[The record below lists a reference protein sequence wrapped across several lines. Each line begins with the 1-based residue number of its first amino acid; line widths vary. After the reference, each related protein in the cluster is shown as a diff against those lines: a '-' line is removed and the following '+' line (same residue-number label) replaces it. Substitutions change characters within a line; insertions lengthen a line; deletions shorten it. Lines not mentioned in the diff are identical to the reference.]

1 MDDQQINVT
10 LMTDSTDFL
19 LLDNHDININ
29 SFYGDLKQLKNE
41 TRKQADKEKEEVLE
55 DSKTE
60 KTKPNQLLEELKR
73 LVKADITEIVQH
85 FHPQSSAFVTKEVKN
100 CYQAYSIHLNKT
112 NRKLLPGLSITAIQ
126 NKTKKMQQAAH
137 AHIFSTTAGQKQ

>member
-10 LMTDSTDFL
+10 LMTDSTEFL

-41 TRKQADKEKEEVLE
+41 TRKLQADKEKEEVLE

-60 KTKPNQLLEELKR
+60 KTKPNQFQLLEELKT
-73 LVKADITEIVQH
+73 LVKADITKI
-85 FHPQSSAFVTKEVKN
+85 
-100 CYQAYSIHLNKT
+100 
-112 NRKLLPGLSITAIQ
+112 G
-126 NKTKKMQQAAH
+126 
-137 AHIFSTTAGQKQ
+137 

>member
-41 TRKQADKEKEEVLE
+41 TRKLQADKEKEEVLE
-55 DSKTE
+55 DSKSE
-60 KTKPNQLLEELKR
+60 KTKPNQLLESLK
-73 LVKADITEIVQH
+73 H
-85 FHPQSSAFVTKEVKN
+85 W
-100 CYQAYSIHLNKT
+100 
-112 NRKLLPGLSITAIQ
+112 
-126 NKTKKMQQAAH
+126 
-137 AHIFSTTAGQKQ
+137 

>member
-41 TRKQADKEKEEVLE
+41 TRKLRADKEKEEVLE

-60 KTKPNQLLEELKR
+60 KTKPNKLLESLK
-73 LVKADITEIVQH
+73 H
-85 FHPQSSAFVTKEVKN
+85 W
-100 CYQAYSIHLNKT
+100 
-112 NRKLLPGLSITAIQ
+112 
-126 NKTKKMQQAAH
+126 
-137 AHIFSTTAGQKQ
+137 

>member
-41 TRKQADKEKEEVLE
+41 TRKLQADKEKEEE
-55 DSKTE
+55 QT
-60 KTKPNQLLEELKR
+60 
-73 LVKADITEIVQH
+73 DIRPLGDTVRSESMLQRQ
-85 FHPQSSAFVTKEVKN
+85 PA
-100 CYQAYSIHLNKT
+100 
-112 NRKLLPGLSITAIQ
+112 KLQ
-126 NKTKKMQQAAH
+126 
-137 AHIFSTTAGQKQ
+137 

>member
-19 LLDNHDININ
+19 LLCNHDININ

-41 TRKQADKEKEEVLE
+41 TRKLQSDKEKEEVLE

-60 KTKPNQLLEELKR
+60 KTKPNQLLEELKT
-73 LVKADITEIVQH
+73 L
-85 FHPQSSAFVTKEVKN
+85 
-100 CYQAYSIHLNKT
+100 
-112 NRKLLPGLSITAIQ
+112 
-126 NKTKKMQQAAH
+126 
-137 AHIFSTTAGQKQ
+137 

>member
-41 TRKQADKEKEEVLE
+41 TRKLQADKEKEEVLE

-73 LVKADITEIVQH
+73 LVKGDITEI
-85 FHPQSSAFVTKEVKN
+85 
-100 CYQAYSIHLNKT
+100 
-112 NRKLLPGLSITAIQ
+112 G
-126 NKTKKMQQAAH
+126 
-137 AHIFSTTAGQKQ
+137 

>member
-1 MDDQQINVT
+1 MDGQQINVT

-41 TRKQADKEKEEVLE
+41 TRKLQADKEKEEVLE

-60 KTKPNQLLEELKR
+60 KTKPNQLLEELKT
-73 LVKADITEIVQH
+73 L
-85 FHPQSSAFVTKEVKN
+85 
-100 CYQAYSIHLNKT
+100 
-112 NRKLLPGLSITAIQ
+112 
-126 NKTKKMQQAAH
+126 
-137 AHIFSTTAGQKQ
+137 

>member
-1 MDDQQINVT
+1 MLIQLYHPCTDHIWPLFHIMDNKQINVT
-10 LMTDSTDFL
+10 LMTDSTNFL

-41 TRKQADKEKEEVLE
+41 TRKLQADKEKEVLE

-73 LVKADITEIVQH
+73 LVKADITEI
-85 FHPQSSAFVTKEVKN
+85 
-100 CYQAYSIHLNKT
+100 
-112 NRKLLPGLSITAIQ
+112 G
-126 NKTKKMQQAAH
+126 
-137 AHIFSTTAGQKQ
+137 

>member
-29 SFYGDLKQLKNE
+29 SFYSDLKQLKNE
-41 TRKQADKEKEEVLE
+41 TRKLQADKEKVLE

-60 KTKPNQLLEELKR
+60 KAKPNQLLEELKT
-73 LVKADITEIVQH
+73 LVKADITEI
-85 FHPQSSAFVTKEVKN
+85 
-100 CYQAYSIHLNKT
+100 
-112 NRKLLPGLSITAIQ
+112 G
-126 NKTKKMQQAAH
+126 
-137 AHIFSTTAGQKQ
+137 